1 MRHPL
6 NFSTLTSVL
15 MDTWLDSLKM
25 VCNEENGILST
36 STQIQ
41 ESVYVTGYT
50 IYDMSQV
57 DVKAIK

>member
-1 MRHPL
+1 
-6 NFSTLTSVL
+6 